1 MQITFNLPH
10 AIGTGS
16 RPSDS
21 VLRVLQDALVKIRRM
36 TRVKAIRENHYF
48 TFDLPDA
55 FHPKASEVVN
65 AYVLRVLLDALTDIN
80 SAYLRTNAVP
90 SLYRSGV
97 RYGRTT
103 LWEPI
108 SALYARQYGDCKS
121 LTAALVAEYRKQ
133 GIAATPVF
141 RFRKRPDGRIDFHIL
156 VQTANGFEDPS
167 KVLGMGQDENAW
179 FRS

>member
-16 RPSDS
+16 RPSEN
-21 VLRVLQDALVKIRRM
+21 VLRILQDALRKVRKM
-36 TRVKAIRENHYF
+36 TPVRAIRENHYF
-48 TFDLPDA
+48 TFDMPDA
-55 FHPKASEVVN
+55 FHPTASEVVN
-65 AYVLRVLLDALTDIN
+65 AYVLRVLLDALIDVNT
-80 SAYLRTNAVP
+80 AYLRTNPVP

-133 GIAATPVF
+133 GIRANPVF
-141 RFRKRPDGRIDFHIL
+141 RFKKRPDGRIDFHIL
-156 VQTANGFEDPS
+156 VQTNNGYEDPS